1 MILLGEDSWKP
12 AFGFLQTLPHM
23 SVFDYALHPF
33 MVVSHTRD
41 MTIYLLGPLSPLRE
55 SPNLGGWS
63 EGLDIQLQRKINTPS
78 FKGNL
83 RPMLKFALFRC

>member
-1 MILLGEDSWKP
+1 
-12 AFGFLQTLPHM
+12 
-23 SVFDYALHPF
+23 
-33 MVVSHTRD
+33 

-55 SPNLGGWS
+55 SPNMGGWS

>member
-1 MILLGEDSWKP
+1 MILLGEDSWKL

-33 MVVSHTRD
+33 MVISHTRD

-63 EGLDIQLQRKINTPS
+63 EGLDIFSYKEKLILQV
-78 FKGNL
+78 
-83 RPMLKFALFRC
+83 LKETLDLC